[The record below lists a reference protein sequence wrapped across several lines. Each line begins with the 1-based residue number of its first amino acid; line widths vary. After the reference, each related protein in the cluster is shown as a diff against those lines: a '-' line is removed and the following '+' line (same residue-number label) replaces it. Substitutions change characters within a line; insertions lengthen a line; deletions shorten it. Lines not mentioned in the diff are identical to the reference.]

1 MNLADFKLLP
11 AVIDSTNDPEKLG
24 RVKCTI
30 PGVTDNSMICEDNMP
45 WVMPLPMS
53 GYQRFSMPMQGQKVW
68 VLVDN
73 DDNKNLWYIPLFEY
87 IDITEDYL
95 NETYGKS
102 TEVLVSRNLGGQK
115 AMSTYD
121 DDNGFVTEL
130 RNSKI
135 QIEQDGDV
143 MIKSNDSNVRING
156 GVVFTGK
163 GTENDNGYER
173 AVKGETLRNLLN
185 DLKGKFSTFK
195 EACNS
200 SPYTK
205 HLSLPKGPLDGII
218 DTLSKAESIL
228 CNYTKVN

>member
-1 MNLADFKLLP
+1 MDLADFKLIP
-11 AVIDSTNDPEKLG
+11 AVIDSVNDPEKLG

-30 PGVTDNSMICEDNMP
+30 PGITDNSMICEDNMP

-53 GYQRFSMPMQGQKVW
+53 GYQRFSMPMNGQKVW
-68 VLVDN
+68 VLVDK
-73 DDNKNLWYIPLFEY
+73 DDNQNLWYLPLFEY

-95 NETYGKS
+95 NEAYGKNA
-102 TEVLVSRNLGGQK
+102 EILVSRNLGGQK

-156 GVVFTGK
+156 GVIFTGK
-163 GTENDNGYER
+163 GTESDNGYER
-173 AVKGETLRNLLN
+173 AVKGETLRDLLIE
-185 DLKGKFSTFK
+185 LKGKFSTFK
-195 EACNS
+195 TACNS

-205 HLSLPKGPLDGII
+205 HLSIKEGPLDQII
-218 DTLSKAESIL
+218 KTLSKAENIL
-228 CNYTKVN
+228 CDNTKVN